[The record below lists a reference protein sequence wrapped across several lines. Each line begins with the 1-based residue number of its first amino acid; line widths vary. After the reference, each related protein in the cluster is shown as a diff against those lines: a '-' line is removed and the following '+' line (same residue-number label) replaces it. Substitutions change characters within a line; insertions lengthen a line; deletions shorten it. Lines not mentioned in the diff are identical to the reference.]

1 MNIFCAHSK
10 CFATWG
16 FFDIKFQNVLNNC
29 KINALQSPLGCLDM
43 SIGYT
48 DMICVTHLSV
58 MVLSVLFCLGDQQ
71 QGLHSLIWKTLLT
84 GEGWGFLPKSIFWRR
99 ENKPDLAGL
108 FFGFRVTSF
117 SFCLSLNVH
126 CWPAQ
131 PSSFSLSCNSSNT
144 CRVFFLC
151 CCQSLSQASAVAVS
165 GAETTGPSWGQSWLV
180 FLPWHHL
187 PVGSNSCFE
196 TTAAV
201 WLLGV
206 SYKGLCCKES
216 SFSEH
221 R

>member
-1 MNIFCAHSK
+1 MNIFPAHSK

-48 DMICVTHLSV
+48 DMISVTPLSV
-58 MVLSVLFCLGDQQ
+58 MVLSVLFCLGDQR

-108 FFGFRVTSF
+108 FFRFRVTSF

-144 CRVFFLC
+144 CRVFFLV
-151 CCQSLSQASAVAVS
+151 SLSVPFSSICS
-165 GAETTGPSWGQSWLV
+165 GSFWSWDHRSFVGPELI
-180 FLPWHHL
+180 
-187 PVGSNSCFE
+187 
-196 TTAAV
+196 
-201 WLLGV
+201 GV
-206 SYKGLCCKES
+206 PALTPPACGI
-216 SFSEH
+216 
-221 R
+221 